1 MFSIVHPSPL
11 NGPAAY
17 VCAQRGCRVCL
28 DHLMRQHIGLVHFI
42 LRRQYRG
49 DLAYEDLLQE
59 GRIALWQAVLHF
71 DPHRGIAFSTYAGV
85 AIERQIWHAVA
96 RSNRPQGWLPPAPLP
111 NPLEVAEERLW
122 RAQVRIALAA
132 AVSRLPH
139 RLQQVIV
146 AAYGLGEEPPRS
158 RPPSDGRSASPE
170 RPCVVGATTR
180 CCSCGCPPSRDNCA
194 ACTTK
199 TVGQPTP
206 TLKRSIGLGCGRSG
220 GGSHEALRYPHYGIL

>member
-1 MFSIVHPSPL
+1 MFPIVHPSLL

-28 DHLMRQHIGLVHFI
+28 NHLMHQHAGLVHFI

-85 AIERQIWHAVA
+85 AIERRIWQAVA
-96 RSNRPQGWLPPAPLP
+96 RSSRPQGWLTPATPP

-122 RAQVRIALAA
+122 RAQVRSALTA

-146 AAYGLGEEPPRS
+146 AAYGLGGEPPRS
-158 RPPSDGRSASPE
+158 LAAIGRE
-170 RPCVVGATTR
+170 FGVTR
-180 CCSCGCPPSRDNCA
+180 EAVRRWRNDALLLLRLPAISGQLRDLYGQDSRA
-194 ACTTK
+194 AYARTQALNRAWLRQK
-199 TVGQPTP
+199 RGRQP
-206 TLKRSIGLGCGRSG
+206 
-220 GGSHEALRYPHYGIL
+220 

>member
-11 NGPAAY
+11 NGPTAY

-28 DHLMRQHIGLVHFI
+28 DHLMRQHIGLVHFV

-85 AIERQIWHAVA
+85 AIERRIWHAVA
-96 RSNRPQGWLPPAPLP
+96 RSKRPQGWLPPAVPP
-111 NPLEVAEERLW
+111 NPLEVAEKRLW
-122 RAQVRIALAA
+122 RAQVRSALAS

-146 AAYGLGEEPPRS
+146 AAYGLDGEPPRS
-158 RPPSDGRSASPE
+158 LAAIGRAFG
-170 RPCVVGATTR
+170 VTR
-180 CCSCGCPPSRDNCA
+180 EAVRRWRNDALLLLRLPAISGQLRGLYDQDSRA
-194 ACTTK
+194 AYAHTQALNRAWLRQK
-199 TVGQPTP
+199 RGRQP
-206 TLKRSIGLGCGRSG
+206 
-220 GGSHEALRYPHYGIL
+220 